1 MIQRWVQMAV
11 VILTVGC
18 ATAWAQVQPEPMVSG
33 DGTVTI
39 TLQPEVMRLRIDLLG
54 KGKDLKEALA
64 KLKDR
69 REAARKKVLELGAT
83 EKTIEIAPAGTSVGK
98 ADERRQLQML
108 VRARMSGRKSE
119 KDAEAKPQPVTVSA
133 TLTADWP
140 VKTQDS
146 DEMLIFANEL
156 QDKIKAADLAGIKEA
171 GPKTPEEAEEAE
183 EAEMEEVDM
192 YGGEQGPKPGE
203 PSFVFVARVPAD
215 QIDKAM
221 AEAFEKAKAKAA
233 RLAKAAG
240 ATAGNLRFLSTH
252 QQPDYE
258 RMSRQ
263 AYAYYGSYYQELI
276 QQSYSPG
283 GDVPEEAVGV
293 EPGPL
298 KLRVSVSAS
307 FAIK

>member
-1 MIQRWVQMAV
+1 M
-11 VILTVGC
+11 
-18 ATAWAQVQPEPMVSG
+18 QPEPTVSG
-33 DGTVTI
+33 DGSVVI

-64 KLKDR
+64 KLKER
-69 REAARKKVLELGAT
+69 REAARKKLIELGAM

-108 VRARMSGRKSE
+108 MRARMSGRKGD

-133 TLTADWP
+133 TLTADW
-140 VKTQDS
+140 VIKTQDS

-156 QDKIKAADLAGIKEA
+156 QDKIKAADLAGLKEA

-183 EAEMEEVDM
+183 ETEMEEVDM

-203 PSFVFVARVPAD
+203 PSFIFVARVPAD
-215 QIDKAM
+215 QIDKAT

-240 ATAGNLRFLSTH
+240 AAAGNLRFLSSN
-252 QQPDYE
+252 QRPDYE

-263 AYAYYGSYYQELI
+263 SYGYYGSYFQELI
-276 QQSYSPG
+276 QQSYSPEG
-283 GDVPEEAVGV
+283 NVTEEAIGA
-293 EPGPL
+293 EPGPV
-298 KLRVSVSAS
+298 KFRVNVTAS